1 MGKKDPEVWEIII
14 EAITA
19 VAVCVFFGLQIYYAY
34 IYESGILT
42 MFYHLAPVVLLYVGM
57 TVLQIYPELLNGSS
71 EVLQE
76 AVRMYAVRMVRN
88 IKLLL
93 VFGILLPSAADVLG
107 ISVDEAYSLLVLAG
121 ILGNIGY
128 YILRIYKYNTKKK
141 GR

>member
-34 IYESGILT
+34 IYECGILT

-88 IKLLL
+88 SKLLL
-93 VFGILLPSAADVLG
+93 IVGVLAPSIADA
-107 ISVDEAYSLLVLAG
+107 ISVEMNAAYSLFIMVG
-121 ILGNIGY
+121 VIGTIGY
-128 YILRIYKYNTKKK
+128 YIFRIYRYNSSSKK
-141 GR
+141 